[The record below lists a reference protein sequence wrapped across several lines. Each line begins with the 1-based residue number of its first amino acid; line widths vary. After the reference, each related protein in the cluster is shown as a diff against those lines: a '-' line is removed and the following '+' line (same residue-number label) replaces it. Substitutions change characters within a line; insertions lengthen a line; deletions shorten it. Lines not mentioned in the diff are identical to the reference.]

1 MANLAAFSVYGRV
14 NGDVV
19 TATPDYPI
27 GVVIRDTVAQI
38 LDDDTIVSGGCKV
51 IFSGNNNTF
60 GGDTAWILN
69 RTPAQMVT
77 DLT

>member
-1 MANLAAFSVYGRV
+1 MANLAAFSVYGRIK
-14 NGDVV
+14 GDAV
-19 TATPDYPI
+19 TPTPDYPI

-38 LDDDTIVSGGCKV
+38 LDDDSIVAGGCKV
-51 IFSGNNNTF
+51 VFAGNSNTF

-77 DLT
+77 ALT